1 MRNECPPFAY
11 RAAEENGLNAIA
23 GRRETRHQCD
33 DRTSP
38 RAPVD
43 TSPAPFQQV
52 DRDHMLGLEKGLAVI
67 ACFDSGHPRL
77 TIADVARM
85 TGLTRATARRCLIT
99 LARIGYADTD
109 GRFFTLTPRVLRLGY
124 AYLSST
130 PLTAVLQNALERLS
144 EEIGES
150 SSASILDGREI
161 VYVARAATKRIMSV
175 GLAIGARLPAY
186 CTSMGRVLLAA
197 LPEDEARRRV
207 EASDRKALTALT
219 VTGVEAI
226 MQRLAAARANR
237 YTVIDQ
243 ELEVGLAS
251 IAVPVIDRA
260 GRTLAAIN
268 VGTQAARFPPDALVR
283 EFLPKLQAVQVDLAR
298 LL

>member
-1 MRNECPPFAY
+1 MDQPTPPF
-11 RAAEENGLNAIA
+11 RQI
-23 GRRETRHQCD
+23 
-33 DRTSP
+33 
-38 RAPVD
+38 
-43 TSPAPFQQV
+43 

-67 ACFDSGHPRL
+67 ACFDGGHPRL

-99 LARIGYADTD
+99 LARIGYAETD
-109 GRFFTLTPRVLRLGY
+109 GRFFALTPRVLRLGY

-130 PLTAVLQNALERLS
+130 PLTAVLQSALERLS

-175 GLAIGARLPAY
+175 GLAIGARLPAT

-207 EASDRKALTALT
+207 EASDRRALTSRT
-219 VTGVEAI
+219 VTDVEAI
-226 MQRLAAARANR
+226 MALIAAARTDGHAI
-237 YTVIDQ
+237 IDQ
-243 ELEVGLAS
+243 ELEVGLTS
-251 IAVPVIDRA
+251 IAVPVVDRA

-268 VGTQAARFPPDALVR
+268 IGTQAARFPPDLLQSGL
-283 EFLPKLQAVQVDLAR
+283 LPKLVAVQADLAR
-298 LL
+298 IL

>member
-1 MRNECPPFAY
+1 MRCDHRTKAGASLTDPGGPF
-11 RAAEENGLNAIA
+11 RQI
-23 GRRETRHQCD
+23 
-33 DRTSP
+33 
-38 RAPVD
+38 
-43 TSPAPFQQV
+43 

-67 ACFDSGHPRL
+67 ACFDAGHARL

-99 LARIGYADTD
+99 LVRIGYAETD

-124 AYLSST
+124 AYLAST
-130 PLTAVLQNALERLS
+130 PLTAILQNALERLS

-186 CTSMGRVLLAA
+186 CTSMGRILLAA
-197 LPEDEARRRV
+197 LPEGEARRRV
-207 EASDRKALTALT
+207 EASDRKALTAHT

-226 MQRLAAARANR
+226 MQRLAAARAEGHA
-237 YTVIDQ
+237 VIDQ
-243 ELEVGLAS
+243 ELEIGLTS
-251 IAVPVIDRA
+251 IAVPVMDRT
-260 GRTLAAIN
+260 GRVLAAIN
-268 VGTQAARFPPDALVR
+268 IGTQAARFAPDAIAR
-283 EFLPKLQAVQVDLAR
+283 EFLPRLKAVQVDLAR
-298 LL
+298 IL

>member
-1 MRNECPPFAY
+1 MN
-11 RAAEENGLNAIA
+11 
-23 GRRETRHQCD
+23 
-33 DRTSP
+33 
-38 RAPVD
+38 
-43 TSPAPFQQV
+43 SPAAPFRQI

-67 ACFDSGHPRL
+67 ACFDGGHPRL

-99 LARIGYADTD
+99 LTRIGYAETD
-109 GRFFTLTPRVLRLGY
+109 GRFFALTPRVLRLGY

-130 PLTAVLQNALERLS
+130 PLTAILQSALERLS

-150 SSASILDGREI
+150 SSASILDGGEI

-197 LPEDEARRRV
+197 LPEEEARRRIG
-207 EASDRKALTALT
+207 AGPRRALTSRTAT
-219 VTGVEAI
+219 EADVI
-226 MQRLAAARANR
+226 MARLEAARADG
-237 YTVIDQ
+237 YAIIDQ

-251 IAVPVIDRA
+251 IAVPVTDRA

-268 VGTQAARFPPDALVR
+268 VGTQAARFPPELLVR
-283 EFLPKLQAVQVDLAR
+283 DLLPRLKAVQTDLAR
-298 LL
+298 IL

>member
-1 MRNECPPFAY
+1 MD
-11 RAAEENGLNAIA
+11 I
-23 GRRETRHQCD
+23 
-33 DRTSP
+33 
-38 RAPVD
+38 
-43 TSPAPFQQV
+43 SPAPFQQI

-67 ACFDSGHPRL
+67 ACFDGAHSRL

-99 LARIGYADTD
+99 LARTGYAETD
-109 GRFFTLTPRVLRLGY
+109 GRFFMLTPRVLRLGY

-130 PLTAVLQNALERLS
+130 PLTAILQSALERLS
-144 EEIGES
+144 EDIGES
-150 SSASILDGREI
+150 SSASILDGRDI

-175 GLAIGARLPAY
+175 GLAIGARLPAT

-197 LPEDEARRRV
+197 LPEDEAPRRV
-207 EASDRKALTALT
+207 EASERRALTSRT
-219 VTGVEAI
+219 VTDVAAI
-226 MQRLAAARANR
+226 MARIAAARSDG
-237 YTVIDQ
+237 YVIIDQ
-243 ELEVGLAS
+243 ELELGLTS
-251 IAVPVIDRA
+251 IAVPVIDRV

-283 EFLPKLQAVQVDLAR
+283 AVLPKLQAVQADLAR